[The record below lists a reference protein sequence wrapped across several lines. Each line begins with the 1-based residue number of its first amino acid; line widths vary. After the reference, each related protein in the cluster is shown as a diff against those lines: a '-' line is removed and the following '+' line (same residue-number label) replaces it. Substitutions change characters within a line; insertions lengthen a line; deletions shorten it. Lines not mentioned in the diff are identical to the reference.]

1 MMNKHSLIF
10 KVADLLIEFYCNNK
24 EDASFLRKRYP
35 GFLVE
40 KRATFTP
47 AGKIFLTKSRSQNV
61 QVKQDKI
68 YLPLES
74 LRKEFSRF
82 NIFFEIALMPILGKN
97 KGFILHA
104 SSLVKDNLGYVFTG
118 QEDSGKT
125 TVRKL
130 FPELVC
136 LGDDTAILRKVG
148 SKFFLFSSPFYQR
161 DYKPCAGYKVPV
173 AGLFVL
179 AKKVD
184 FNRVEPLV
192 FPEDLRAVLSNAYI
206 SETKSNIQE
215 KELLSKNCYEFSL
228 KNRIFAL
235 SFKKDRSF
243 WPLIEGIIQE

>member
-1 MMNKHSLIF
+1 LIF

-74 LRKEFSRF
+74 LRKDFSLF

-97 KGFILHA
+97 RGFILHA
-104 SSLVKDNLGYVFTG
+104 SSLVRDNLGYIFTG

-148 SKFFLFSSPFYQR
+148 KQFFLFSSPFYQR
-161 DYKPCAGYKVPV
+161 DYKPCAGYKAPV
-173 AGLFVL
+173 ASLFVL
-179 AKKVD
+179 AKKAD
-184 FNRVEPLV
+184 FNRVELLV
-192 FPEDLRAVLSNAYI
+192 FPENLRAVLSNAYI
-206 SETKSNIQE
+206 SETKNNIQE
-215 KELLSKNCYEFSL
+215 KELLSKNCYEFCL
-228 KNRIFAL
+228 KTKIFAL

-243 WPLIEGIIQE
+243 WPLLERAVKKQGNG